1 MSLHLS
7 HVETQNEAS
16 LGILTPNSAGD
27 FRTLPTSAWYR
38 LYQRFKPTLL
48 SQSLPHMSNAGN
60 VPHADFDA
68 CDFRILPTNAWHC
81 LYQRFKPTLLS
92 QSLPSTST
100 AGNVQVN
107 VPNADFQ
114 ACDFR
119 TLPASAWRRLHQA
132 FPEASPHERVP
143 AAPPSF
149 PLRPA
154 PHELEERRES
164 EEETEEE
171 TDDEVEQHAHP
182 ELGLRRSSQPTDP
195 WRPLLHWLC
204 LVIEDR
210 LKAPLPPAQERQVR
224 GLLPTGGLVSE
235 KLSVN
240 DLSDGRLLCALMVS
254 VRPDLLPKA
263 NAVSLGRVA
272 QFLKACAA
280 LGISKVSLFTPPDL
294 LPEPSNP
301 TAVLRCLQALAA
313 VLQVSNGW
321 TGPRLE
327 GASRK

>member
-1 MSLHLS
+1 MFNVLLSLKFSHLQETHSALWGLRLRRSSMSLHLS

-164 EEETEEE
+164 EARRGLFPITWLTTNLLKRRQEETEEE

-182 ELGLRRSSQPTDP
+182 ELGTAELKVRAGTPGTLNMLNMPQP
-195 WRPLLHWLC
+195 
-204 LVIEDR
+204 
-210 LKAPLPPAQERQVR
+210 
-224 GLLPTGGLVSE
+224 
-235 KLSVN
+235 
-240 DLSDGRLLCALMVS
+240 
-254 VRPDLLPKA
+254 
-263 NAVSLGRVA
+263 
-272 QFLKACAA
+272 
-280 LGISKVSLFTPPDL
+280 
-294 LPEPSNP
+294 
-301 TAVLRCLQALAA
+301 
-313 VLQVSNGW
+313 
-321 TGPRLE
+321 
-327 GASRK
+327 